1 MNVTKG
7 PGRFLLIALL
17 AFGVCTIAQAL
28 EISGPQRQGGLLEG
42 QVPAGSRVQA
52 LGHDIPVA
60 EDGRFLLGLGRDAPA
75 SIAVSVMLPSGEEQ
89 LHHLSITAREYDI
102 QRIDGLPSNQVSP
115 DAETLKR
122 IRRDNALVGQ
132 ARAKTVSEPLFAAG
146 WIWPV
151 TGPISGVYGSQRI
164 LNGQPRQPHYGID
177 IAMPTGTPVLA
188 PSDGI
193 VTLAEP
199 DLFFSG
205 GTMII
210 DHGQGLSSTF
220 LHLSEMLVEVGDP
233 VSQGEVVAR
242 VGATGRVTGAH
253 LDWRM
258 NWFDQRIDPSLLVPP
273 MQEAMAR

>member
-1 MNVTKG
+1 M
-7 PGRFLLIALL
+7 RL
-17 AFGVCTIAQAL
+17 CTIGCLRWFVAACMMLVGVAQAL
-28 EISGPQRQGGLLEG
+28 ELSGPMRQGGLLEG
-42 QVPAGSRVQA
+42 RVSPGSSVEA
-52 LGHDIPVA
+52 LGHRIPV
-60 EDGRFLLGLGRDAPA
+60 DSQGRFLLGLGRDTPKTLSVRVTRPA
-75 SIAVSVMLPSGEEQ
+75 QEAVEHVFEIAQ
-89 LHHLSITAREYDI
+89 RDYAI

-115 DAETLKR
+115 DAATLER
-122 IRRDNALVGQ
+122 IRQDNARVGA
-132 ARAKTVSEPLFAAG
+132 ARRTMISERLFEAG

-188 PSDGI
+188 PSDGV

-220 LHLSEMLVEVGDP
+220 LHLSEMEVVVGDR
-233 VSQGEVVAR
+233 VAQGDVVAR

-258 NWFDQRIDPSLLVPP
+258 NWFDQRIDPSMLVPP
-273 MQEAMAR
+273 MREAMAR

>member
-1 MNVTKG
+1 MRVMIFT
-7 PGRFLLIALL
+7 RCLALVALTMLGL
-17 AFGVCTIAQAL
+17 ASFASAM
-28 EISGPQRQGGLLEG
+28 EISGPQQQGGLLQG
-42 QVPAGSRVQA
+42 QVPAGSQVQA
-52 LGHDIPVA
+52 LGHEIPVDA
-60 EDGRFLLGLGRDAPA
+60 AGRFLLGLGRDAPA
-75 SIAVSVMLPSGEEQ
+75 EVEVAVTLPSGAQ
-89 LHHLSITAREYDI
+89 QTHVLSITSREYDI

-115 DAETLKR
+115 NAETLKR

-132 ARAKTVSEPLFAAG
+132 ARRRSVDERLFAAG

-151 TGPISGVYGSQRI
+151 TGPISGIYGSQRI

-220 LHLSEMLVEVGDP
+220 LHLSEMRVAVGDR
-233 VSQGEVVAR
+233 VQQGDIVAL

-273 MQEAMAR
+273 MQEAMAQ